1 MNSEPLWSV
10 AEMGCAEQ
18 AELLT
23 RTLAPLAREPAAA
36 ILSDR
41 LPKKMQKNIEFE
53 LTER

>member
-1 MNSEPLWSV
+1 MKAYPV

-23 RTLAPLAREPAAA
+23 RTLAPLAREPSAA

-41 LPKKMQKNIEFE
+41 LPKKCKKISN
-53 LTER
+53 LS